1 MAGKKN
7 FIVGIDTGGTFTG
20 VFVSGN
26 GGEAGAAIFRV
37 VW

>member
-7 FIVGIDTGGTFTG
+7 FIIGIDTRGTFTD
-20 VFVSGN
+20 FVVPGD

>member
-1 MAGKKN
+1 MVEKKD
-7 FIVGIDTGGTFTG
+7 FIIGVDTGGMVTG
-20 VFVSGN
+20 VFVPSD